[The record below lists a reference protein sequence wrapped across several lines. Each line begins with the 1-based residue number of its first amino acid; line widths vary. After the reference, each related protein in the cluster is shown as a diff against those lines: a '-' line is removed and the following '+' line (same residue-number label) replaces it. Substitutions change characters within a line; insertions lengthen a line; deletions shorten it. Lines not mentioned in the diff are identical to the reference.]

1 MKLSLFG
8 LYKNIGFDLG
18 TSTTLISFDKNAVAL
33 CEPSV
38 VALEKGTNKVL
49 AVGSEADEML
59 GRTPENIS
67 AVCPVKDGVVADF
80 THAAAMIK
88 AFMKRA
94 AGNKPMIKPRVSVA
108 VPGGITDVERHAVIE
123 VFTAAGAHSVVM
135 IEEPMAAALGAG
147 LPVCEAKGTM
157 VVNIGAG
164 TAEAAVMSLGGIVSA
179 RSVRGAGDSLDNAI
193 SSYIRR
199 EYSITVGEKTARE
212 IKAEIGSCRP
222 FTDEGYFEVKGRH
235 TSTGLPKN
243 VNISAKEVREA
254 MADVVN
260 SIVDAV
266 LDTLEDTP
274 PELAADV
281 LSNGI
286 VITGGGAGIRGID
299 ALIEE
304 ATGVKTRVADNAA
317 TCVCRGALTAL
328 FEPSVINR
336 SDVARKR

>member
-8 LYKNIGFDLG
+8 LYRDVGFDLG
-18 TSTTLISFDKNAVAL
+18 TSTTLISFDKNSVSL

-38 VALEKGTNKVL
+38 VALDKSTNKVL
-49 AVGSEADEML
+49 AVGNDADEML
-59 GRTPENIS
+59 GRTPDNIL

-80 THAAAMIK
+80 ANAAAMIK
-88 AFMKRA
+88 AFLKRA
-94 AGNKPMIKPRVSVA
+94 SGNKPIIKPRVSVA
-108 VPGGITDVERHAVIE
+108 VPSGITDVERHAVIE
-123 VFTAAGAHSVVM
+123 VFTAAGAHSVVL

-179 RSVRGAGDSLDNAI
+179 RSVRGAGDSIDNAI
-193 SSYIRR
+193 ISYIRR

-212 IKAEIGSCRP
+212 IKSQIGSCKP
-222 FTDEGYFEVKGRH
+222 FSGEGYFEVKGRH
-235 TSTGLPKN
+235 TATGLPKN
-243 VNISAKEVREA
+243 VNVSAAEIRDA
-254 MADVVN
+254 MSDTVN

-281 LSNGI
+281 LSSGI
-286 VITGGGAGIRGID
+286 TITGGGSEIKGID
-299 ALIEE
+299 IMIEE
-304 ATGVKTRVADNAA
+304 ATGVKTAIAENANM
-317 TCVCRGALTAL
+317 CVCLGALCAL
-328 FEPSVINR
+328 QEPVVIRR
-336 SDVARKR
+336 SEVSKRR